1 MTGSMVDAALEDATA
16 VTMSTDNHA
25 IGSNSIEDEL
35 DSVSLE
41 ATTGRVNKKK
51 AYLSIF
57 RVEAI
62 KALLDHMVAIKILDQ
77 LNNPIMQSDDDHMN
91 LLASGDELNHLLQG
105 TRAMLIESNLDHRG
119 SGIVDQDCT
128 LLVGGE
134 LEKLLAKIIS
144 KRIGHEFDD
153 VLVGLEEDQMYVFR
167 VTSL

>member
-1 MTGSMVDAALEDATA
+1 M
-16 VTMSTDNHA
+16 
-25 IGSNSIEDEL
+25 
-35 DSVSLE
+35 
-41 ATTGRVNKKK
+41 
-51 AYLSIF
+51 SIF
-57 RVEAI
+57 RVEAV
-62 KALLDHMVAIKILDQ
+62 KALLDHMVAIEILDQ

-91 LLASGDELNHLLQG
+91 LLASGDKLNHLLQG

-128 LLVGGE
+128 LLVGGKF
-134 LEKLLAKIIS
+134 EKLLAKIIS